1 MNLTLWNLSPLKI
14 PMSCLGYG
22 RLFTAMTH
30 SNPHLVLLLSQP
42 LKHVGIELLF
52 PGKLPAGPLL
62 AHSQLGLGGFVAGI
76 ELQDLL
82 EVSSC
87 QVKVIHGQ
95 VCLSPAEQ
103 ALLVVAVQLQGLRAQ
118 RENSRDIRLCS
129 TSWIPKGPLS
139 RMRLSGNCWCR
150 VRGEKDW
157 GIKWEGS
164 WLRKKLI

>member
-22 RLFTAMTH
+22 PLFTAMTH
-30 SNPHLVLLLSQP
+30 PHLVLLLSQP

-150 VRGEKDW
+150 VRGKKDW

>member
-1 MNLTLWNLSPLKI
+1 M
-14 PMSCLGYG
+14 
-22 RLFTAMTH
+22 F
-30 SNPHLVLLLSQP
+30 LLSQP

-95 VCLSPAEQ
+95 VCLSPAKQ
-103 ALLVVAVQLQGLRAQ
+103 ALLIVAVQLQGLRAQ
-118 RENSRDIRLCS
+118 KGSSGDIRLCS
-129 TSWIPKGPLS
+129 TSRISKEPFRW
-139 RMRLSGNCWCR
+139 MRLSGSGWCQ
-150 VRGEKDW
+150 V
-157 GIKWEGS
+157 
-164 WLRKKLI
+164 RKK

>member
-22 RLFTAMTH
+22 RRLFTAMTH
-30 SNPHLVLLLSQP
+30 PNPYLVLLLSQP

-118 RENSRDIRLCS
+118 RENSNQTLQHQLDPQRTPQQDEAQ
-129 TSWIPKGPLS
+129 W
-139 RMRLSGNCWCR
+139 
-150 VRGEKDW
+150 
-157 GIKWEGS
+157 
-164 WLRKKLI
+164 KLLVSS